1 MEIKHNN
8 DLTIDEVF
16 KLYDSNGWTAYA
28 EDKEKLMRAIKNS
41 YTISAY
47 IDGELVGMVR
57 AVTDHET
64 ILYVQ
69 DILIEPRLQ
78 RQGIGSVL
86 MNEMMETFSGIRQ
99 KMLLTDETPK
109 TRGFY
114 ESLGYT
120 SCDKG
125 IVTAFMNFKLL

>member
-1 MEIKHNN
+1 MELRHNA
-8 DLTIDEVF
+8 DLTIEEVF
-16 KLYDSNGWTAYA
+16 KLYESNGWTAYV

-41 YTISAY
+41 YTISAF
-47 IDGELVGMVR
+47 DDNELIGIVR

-64 ILYVQ
+64 ILYIQ
-69 DILIEPRLQ
+69 DILVMPDLQ
-78 RQGIGSVL
+78 RSGIGSKL
-86 MNEMMETFSGIRQ
+86 MDEIMSTFSGIRQ

-114 ESLGYT
+114 ESLGFD

-125 IVTAFMNFKLL
+125 IVTAFMNFKF